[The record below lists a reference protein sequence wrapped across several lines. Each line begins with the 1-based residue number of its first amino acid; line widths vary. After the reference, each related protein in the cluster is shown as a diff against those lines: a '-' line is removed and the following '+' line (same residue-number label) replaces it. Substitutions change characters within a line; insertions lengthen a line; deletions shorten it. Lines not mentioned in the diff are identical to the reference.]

1 MGNMPSK
8 PKTKR
13 ALIAYLVEP
22 KLSLR
27 VKLNTLES
35 NLRLEADLGFQGV
48 FRVLRSRRVI
58 IHREAGASQVDLPIR
73 SLALY
78 KFSKDMFVLLAEL
91 ERKATA
97 KAWKDLVDPSRKGFP
112 EQLFTQLQGRLQFI
126 KVPAS
131 IMYLVENLDDSQN
144 QPEMWAT
151 NNYVSSQ
158 LATRLVLTD
167 AVERLLLLRVT
178 DLSVGNYNLAKL
190 NRILHATTQWHAAW
204 SSSGRN
210 VPKLVESYVKSYS
223 KNVDFNKYQ
232 EILRL
237 ANNKEQRRLAWASGA
252 AVAVGNLA
260 ASTIPDECFKWV
272 AWPVFLLIFITM
284 YWAKPFTR
292 I

>member
-1 MGNMPSK
+1 MTSK

-35 NLRLEADLGFQGV
+35 NLRKEADLGFQGV

-58 IHREAGASQVDLPIR
+58 IHSEAGASQADLPIR
-73 SLALY
+73 ALALY
-78 KFSKDMFVLLAEL
+78 KFSKDMFVLLAEV
-91 ERKATA
+91 EQKATVT
-97 KAWKDLVDPSRKGFP
+97 AWKDLGDPSRKGFP

-126 KVPAS
+126 KVPAP
-131 IMYLVENLDDSQN
+131 IMYLVANLNQSQS

-151 NNYVSSQ
+151 NNYVSTQ

-210 VPKLVESYVKSYS
+210 VPTLVESYVKSYS
-223 KNVDFNKYQ
+223 KNVDFNKYK

-237 ANNKEQRRLAWASGA
+237 ANNKEQRRLAWASGT

-260 ASTIPDECFKWV
+260 ASTIPVECFKWV

-284 YWAKPFTR
+284 YLAKPFTKL
-292 I
+292 

>member
-1 MGNMPSK
+1 LGNILSK

-35 NLRLEADLGFQGV
+35 NLRKEADLGFQGV

-58 IHREAGASQVDLPIR
+58 IHREAGASQGDLPIR

-78 KFSKDMFVLLAEL
+78 KFSKDMFVLLAEV
-91 ERKATA
+91 EQKATA
-97 KAWKDLVDPSRKGFP
+97 TAWKDLGDPSRKGFP

-126 KVPAS
+126 KVPAP
-131 IMYLVENLDDSQN
+131 IMYLVANLNQRQS
-144 QPEMWAT
+144 QPEMWVT
-151 NNYVSSQ
+151 NNYVSTQ
-158 LATRLVLTD
+158 LATRIVLTD

-178 DLSVGNYNLAKL
+178 NLSVGNYNLAKL

-210 VPKLVESYVKSYS
+210 VPTFVESYVKSFS
-223 KNVDFNKYQ
+223 KNVDFNKYK

-237 ANNKEQRRLAWASGA
+237 AHNKEQRRLAWASGT
-252 AVAVGNLA
+252 AVAAGNLA
-260 ASTIPDECFKWV
+260 ASTIPVECFKWV

-292 I
+292 L